1 MWRYVAG
8 RIHSSHLVFLLGGT
22 KLTAVNVKKTGE
34 LFYSFFYVGLIRFVV
49 IGNDLG
55 GRGGSRS
62 SSSSSSLQEV
72 AEDDDDSIISG
83 GSGGGGSIQEQCIG
97 EYSGVTRTLYL
108 ERCSDV
114 YWPGPNPPKDQ
125 TITRIV
131 PNRVNMTIYVALCII
146 ASLGIVLA
154 ISFLIINIKFR
165 HQK

>member
-1 MWRYVAG
+1 MA
-8 RIHSSHLVFLLGGT
+8 S
-22 KLTAVNVKKTGE
+22 
-34 LFYSFFYVGLIRFVV
+34 FYVGLIRFVV

-55 GRGGSRS
+55 GRGGSS
-62 SSSSSSLQEV
+62 SSSGLQEV

-83 GSGGGGSIQEQCIG
+83 GSGGSIQEQCIG

>member
-1 MWRYVAG
+1 MWV
-8 RIHSSHLVFLLGGT
+8 SLV
-22 KLTAVNVKKTGE
+22 
-34 LFYSFFYVGLIRFVV
+34 VV

-55 GRGGSRS
+55 GRDGSRS
-62 SSSSSSLQEV
+62 SSSGGSIGLLQEES
-72 AEDDDDSIISG
+72 ADSIS
-83 GSGGGGSIQEQCIG
+83 SGGGSIQEQCIG

-108 ERCSDV
+108 ERCADV